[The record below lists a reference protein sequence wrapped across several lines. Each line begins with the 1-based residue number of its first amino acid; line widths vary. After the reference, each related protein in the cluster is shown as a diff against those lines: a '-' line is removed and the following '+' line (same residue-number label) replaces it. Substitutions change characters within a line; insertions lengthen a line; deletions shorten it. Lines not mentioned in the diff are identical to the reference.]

1 MNLVGDNR
9 SEEQG
14 EEGGWKEIE
23 DYLTLNLNVALSLLY
38 INIICQVKC
47 DLQGGRAYTCTL

>member
-1 MNLVGDNR
+1 MGLMNLVGDNR

-23 DYLTLNLNVALSLLY
+23 DSLTLNLNVALSLLY

-47 DLQGGRAYTCTL
+47 DL